1 MNVALTQD
9 QRAFIRQAI
18 EQGRFNSEDEAIQ
31 EALLLW
37 ENRERGRAEILEA
50 LDDAEIALARGEG
63 RLITPETM
71 TSLAAAVKQRG
82 RTRLSAGLSPK
93 P

>member
-18 EQGRFNSEDEAIQ
+18 ERGRFNSEDEAIQ

-37 ENRERGRAEILEA
+37 EKRERLRAEILVA

-63 RLITPETM
+63 RLITQDSM
-71 TSLAAAVKQRG
+71 KSLAAAVKQRG
-82 RTRLSAGLSPK
+82 RRRLSAGPSPK
-93 P
+93 L